1 MSNIA
6 IFVLGMHRS
15 GTSALAGALHRLGV
29 KLGDAMMP
37 AAGGIN
43 ERGFW
48 EHSDIVGVHDRM
60 LAALNSSWDDVR
72 RLPDSWWQDDTVR
85 PFRTELLGILRR
97 DFSSAPLWALKD
109 PRMCRLLPLWLEIIE
124 EVGFTPRFI
133 HIHRHPLEV
142 SSSLERR
149 DGFSRV
155 KAMYLWLDHNLSAE
169 RSSRSFDRVFIGYD
183 RLLEDTRATLQ
194 HVSNSLNYAW
204 PRPVE
209 DAMPDLH
216 AFLAPGLRHHVA
228 GEDASDAP
236 AELGDEL
243 VRDTYANLIA
253 AAGGE
258 TSATRD
264 AFERLDARFDA
275 RIGSLDPVFISHLG
289 DVQKRQDH
297 YRAELDRIYSSM
309 SWRMTR
315 PMRGIAKLFKA
326 MSKRAG
332 M

>member
-37 AAGGIN
+37 ATTGVN

-48 EHSDIVGVHDRM
+48 EHSDIVGVHERM

-72 RLPDSWWQDDTVR
+72 RLPDRWWQDDTVR
-85 PFRTELLGILRR
+85 PFRTELQEILRR

-109 PRMCRLLPLWLEIIE
+109 PRMCRLLPLWLQIVE

-133 HIHRHPLEV
+133 HIHRHPIEV
-142 SSSLERR
+142 SSSLEKR

-169 RSSRSFDRVFIGYD
+169 RSSRRFDRVFIGYD

-194 HVSNSLNYAW
+194 HVGNSLNFSW

-209 DAMPDLH
+209 DAMPDLN
-216 AFLAPGLRHHVA
+216 AFLAPGLRHYVA
-228 GEDASDAP
+228 GEGAGDAP
-236 AELGDEL
+236 VELKDEL
-243 VRDTYANLIA
+243 VRDTYANLVTT
-253 AAGGE
+253 AGGE
-258 TSATRD
+258 TSETQEI
-264 AFERLDARFDA
+264 FERLQVQFDA
-275 RIGSLDPVFISHLG
+275 RVASFDPVFVSHVS
-289 DVQKRQDH
+289 DVQKRQEH
-297 YRAELDRIYSSM
+297 YRTELNRIYSSM
-309 SWRMTR
+309 SWRITR
-315 PMRGIAKLFKA
+315 PMRGIARLFKA
-326 MSKRAG
+326 MSKRTR